1 MEYVNLDRTEG
12 YKALQEG
19 KKSSVKELLTPERIK
34 AQSIKLGGGLNY
46 NWAAMPIS
54 EETEEKLQKLSD
66 EMDLIGKYKEILSG
80 KMMNAGE

>member
-1 MEYVNLDRTEG
+1 MEYVNLDKTEG

-34 AQSIKLGGGLNY
+34 ASSIKLGGGLNY

-54 EETEEKLQKLSD
+54 EETEEKLQKL
-66 EMDLIGKYKEILSG
+66 LKTGKNWRRNSG
-80 KMMNAGE
+80 KRRERN